1 MVDRRFCQ
9 CPGCGGCA
17 GATRDQRSVH
27 GNLFNYGGSGPINCP
42 GCVAGKRVSQSAAAA
57 TNGRN
62 TMTERPSEFFRS
74 MGPGSNRR
82 ISMPELS
89 AMQHQAEQLEA
100 RAVQADHLERLA
112 DQAAETE
119 RRAIMS
125 VAEPFTYSAE
135 SPHSYFAD
143 AARVA
148 TGLGD
153 RKGAERRLEQHRRE
167 LSVVYPAWREA
178 RNRQARLSYEAAFGN
193 DRRGQE
199 LLERM
204 DRLGLERFRTD
215 ATLERELRAASTT
228 QGDGGYFAPPLW
240 LAEQWAGAPRAGRPF
255 ANLWHGLPLP
265 AGCSTINIPK
275 WKTGIGSGPTT
286 DGAAAPAD
294 SPADSYSTS
303 PVFTIAGTQLVSM
316 QFAEQN
322 APPGFD
328 QFVFTDLMA
337 DIGNSLDVQL
347 LIGSGT
353 GQLTGI
359 IPSGTAAAASLVL
372 VANTN
377 NASTQTLTTA
387 SAGSPVYQSGTRMLS
402 LLTRARGLLPTHVV
416 IHPSVYFMLA
426 GTIDTTGR
434 PLVPVTASP
443 PQSGAMVSAF
453 GMPALLDDNVPITF
467 GGGTAP
473 TVSVNG
479 GGVSAVTDGNGT
491 WTVIAAVRAPDL
503 YLFEGEIRTRIAQDI
518 TEAGSGQWRFVAHQ
532 YTAALRDRYIAAST
546 LSASGGSDS
555 GSVTAGGATTCGVA
569 THYESNSPLQ
579 PAANGF

>member
-1 MVDRRFCQ
+1 MPVNDDSRPLSSKLR
-9 CPGCGGCA
+9 A
-17 GATRDQRSVH
+17 
-27 GNLFNYGGSGPINCP
+27 
-42 GCVAGKRVSQSAAAA
+42 VAHQSERIGRVALREMASQAD
-57 TNGRN
+57 
-62 TMTERPSEFFRS
+62 
-74 MGPGSNRR
+74 
-82 ISMPELS
+82 
-89 AMQHQAEQLEA
+89 QLEE
-100 RAVQADHLERLA
+100 RADQADQLERLA

-119 RRAIMS
+119 RRALMS

-143 AARVA
+143 TARVA
-148 TGLGD
+148 TGRGD
-153 RKGAERRLEQHRRE
+153 TKGAERRLEQHRRE

-178 RNRQARLSYEAAFGN
+178 RNRQARLSYEAAFGG

-204 DRLGLERFRTD
+204 DRLGLERFRTGD
-215 ATLERELRAASTT
+215 ALERELRAASTT
-228 QGDGGYFAPPLW
+228 QGDGGYVAPPLW
-240 LAEQWAGAPRAGRPF
+240 LAEDWAGGPRAGRLF

-265 AGCSTINIPK
+265 AGCSSINIPK
-275 WKTGIGSGPTT
+275 WKTGIGAGPTV

-294 SPADSYSTS
+294 SPADSFSAS

-316 QFAEQN
+316 QFAEQA
-322 APPGFD
+322 APPGYD

-347 LIGSGT
+347 LIGSGS

-359 IPSGTAAAASLVL
+359 IPSGAAAAASLVT

-377 NASTQTLTTA
+377 NASSQTITA
-387 SAGSPVYQSGTRMLS
+387 TATGSPVYRTGTRMLS
-402 LLTRARGLLPTHVV
+402 LMARARGLMPTHVV
-416 IHPSVYFMLA
+416 IHPSTYFQLA

-434 PLVPVTASP
+434 PLVPVGASP
-443 PQSGAMVSAF
+443 PAGGPAMVSAW
-453 GMPALLDDNVPITF
+453 GLPALLDDNMPITF
-467 GGGTAP
+467 GGTSAP

-491 WTVIAAVRAPDL
+491 WAVIAAIRAPDL

-546 LSASGGSDS
+546 LSASAESDS